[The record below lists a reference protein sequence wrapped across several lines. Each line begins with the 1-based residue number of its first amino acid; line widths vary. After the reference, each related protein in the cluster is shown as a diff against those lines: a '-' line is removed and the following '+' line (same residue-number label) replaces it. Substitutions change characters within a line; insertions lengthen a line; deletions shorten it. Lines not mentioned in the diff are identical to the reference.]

1 MSHSPKH
8 FSVIKS
14 YLIRIGYIGKIAPV
28 VSLENRRE
36 FADLIMPYTSSGVT
50 LIDKG

>member
-1 MSHSPKH
+1 MQ
-8 FSVIKS
+8 SVKNRRLPLAAIG
-14 YLIRIGYIGKIAPV
+14 IGYIGKITPI

-50 LIDKG
+50 LIG